1 MGKIILVTGGARSGK
16 SSFAER
22 YVAKYGRKIGYIAT
36 SQICD
41 EEMEYRVKLHQERRP
56 AEWETFE
63 APFDAHKVI
72 GEQGK
77 KFDMFLFDC
86 VTIYISNVM
95 STLEDID
102 DFDGNYQH
110 VTKALQQLIDSIL
123 DSDATV
129 VMVTNEVGSGIV
141 PNNRLAREYRD
152 LAGLANQMLA
162 EAAEKVY
169 LVVSGIPVD
178 IKKLEEKI

>member
-22 YVAKYGRKIGYIAT
+22 YVAKHGKKVGYIAT
-36 SQICD
+36 SKICD
-41 EEMEYRVKLHQERRP
+41 EEMEYRVKLHRERRP

-63 APFDAHKVI
+63 SPHSAHDI
-72 GEQGK
+72 IIEHGNSY
-77 KFDMFLFDC
+77 DMFLFDC
-86 VTIYISNVM
+86 MTIYVSNIL
-95 STLEDID
+95 STVEDID
-102 DFDGNYQH
+102 DFDGNYKI
-110 VTKALQQLIDSIL
+110 VTDELKQLITAIME
-123 DSDATV
+123 SDTTMV
-129 VMVTNEVGSGIV
+129 IVTNEVGSGIV

-162 EAAEKVY
+162 EVAEKVF

-178 IKKLEEKI
+178 IKKIAESI

>member
-22 YVAKYGRKIGYIAT
+22 YVAKYGKKVGYIAT
-36 SQICD
+36 SKICD
-41 EEMEYRVKLHQERRP
+41 EEMEYRVKLHRERRP

-63 APFDAHKVI
+63 SPYSAHEVI
-72 GEQGK
+72 RERGK
-77 KFDMFLFDC
+77 SYDMILFDC
-86 VTIYISNVM
+86 MTIYVSNIL
-95 STLEDID
+95 STVEDID
-102 DFDGNYQH
+102 DFDGNYKI
-110 VTKALQQLIDSIL
+110 VTERLKKLITAISE
-123 DSDATV
+123 SDATV
-129 VMVTNEVGSGIV
+129 VIVTNEVGSGIV

-162 EAAEKVY
+162 EVAEKVF

-178 IKKLEEKI
+178 IKKIAESI